1 MTPLSRTALALP
13 WALLLL
19 TSCVAVLTTDP
30 PVAAGPARPAA
41 APAHPIAG
49 GQPEPT
55 YDARV
60 TAGQI
65 YHCSGQFGFRDEAS
79 HATLRRVTALLEP
92 GRTTLVLTLP
102 DGVPKAFRFAP
113 RPRSQWQGDC
123 ATMRGSVLCE
133 VADLVPVNGHPLVLG
148 GRTFSQPVIK
158 MKCSSSRMVLSE
170 GKADAEPCL
179 ILDLNH

>member
-13 WALLLL
+13 WTLLLL

-30 PVAAGPARPAA
+30 PAAA
-41 APAHPIAG
+41 APAQTTATRHP
-49 GQPEPT
+49 GQVHE
-55 YDARV
+55 ARV
-60 TAGQI
+60 TAGQA
-65 YHCSGQFGFRDEAS
+65 YHCTAHLGFQDEAH

-102 DGVPKAFRFAP
+102 DGDPKAFRFAP

-133 VADLVPVNGHPLVLG
+133 VADLIPVNGHPLVLS
-148 GRTFSQPVIK
+148 GRTFSKPVLK
-158 MKCSSSRMVLSE
+158 MKCSSTRMVLSE
-170 GKADAEPCL
+170 GQPDAEPCL
-179 ILDLNH
+179 ILDLNN